1 MKLHMMNNTTF
12 QIKLEVNSMETLYE
26 VANWDDGVYL
36 IQRKD
41 RVGGGVRGVA
51 NKPHMALANRTQY
64 LKKVVDKIT
73 YALNLTLSA
82 SNNNPNFNAQNNRI
96 ENLNYPVK
104 QNDAT
109 TKDYVDSS
117 DELLQKQL
125 NELKEAQIGYEHV
138 GNFNEGCKLNIRN
151 EIVYDEVTKK
161 YYAWAGN
168 LPHVVLQHTN
178 VVDEIANG
186 QPWLVIENSN
196 EFIAK
201 IESIKQIAQSVAT
214 QFYGFKRDGAKL
226 ILETAGNIDNK
237 TLHISEF
244 LEWIIAPGG
253 CEFKIKDKN
262 LLMII

>member
-1 MKLHMMNNTTF
+1 MMNNTTF
-12 QIKLEVNSMETLYE
+12 QIKLEVNVMENLNE
-26 VANWDDGVYL
+26 VASWDDAVYL

-41 RVGGGVRGVA
+41 RVGGGVRGIA

-64 LKKVVDKIT
+64 LKKAVDENT
-73 YALNLTLSA
+73 EALTLTLSA

-96 ENLNYPVK
+96 ENLNHPVNK
-104 QNDAT
+104 NDSA
-109 TKDYVDSS
+109 TKDYVDLNN
-117 DELLQKQL
+117 EKIQKQV
-125 NELKEAQIGYEHV
+125 NELKEAQIGYENV
-138 GNFNEGCKLNIRN
+138 GNFKAGCTLNTRN

-196 EFIAK
+196 EFIPK

-253 CEFKIKDKN
+253 CEFKIKDKD

>member
-1 MKLHMMNNTTF
+1 MMNNTTF
-12 QIKLEVNSMETLYE
+12 QIKLEVNVMENLNE
-26 VANWDDGVYL
+26 VASWDDAVYL

-41 RVGGGVRGVA
+41 RVGGGVRGIA

-64 LKKVVDKIT
+64 LKKAVDENT
-73 YALNLTLSA
+73 EALTLTLSA

-96 ENLNYPVK
+96 ENLNHPVNK
-104 QNDAT
+104 NDSA

-138 GNFNEGCKLNIRN
+138 GNFNDGCKLNIRN
-151 EIVYDEVTKK
+151 EIVYDSATNKF
-161 YYAWAGN
+161 YGWAGN
-168 LPHVVLQHTN
+168 LPHVVLQQTN

-196 EFIAK
+196 EFNAK
-201 IESIKQIAQSVAT
+201 IESIKQVAQSVAT
-214 QFYGFKRDGAKL
+214 RFYGFRKEGAKL
-226 ILETAGNIDNK
+226 ILEHAGHIDNK
-237 TLHISEF
+237 TLEITDF
-244 LEWIIAPGG
+244 IEWLIAPGG

-262 LLMII
+262 LLLII

>member
-1 MKLHMMNNTTF
+1 
-12 QIKLEVNSMETLYE
+12 MEMLYE
-26 VANWDDGVYL
+26 VANWDNGVYL

-64 LKKVVDKIT
+64 LKKAVDENT
-73 YALNLTLSA
+73 AALNLTLSA

-96 ENLNYPVK
+96 ENLNYPIK

-117 DELLQKQL
+117 DDLLQKQL

-138 GNFNEGCKLNIRN
+138 GNFKKGCKLNIRN
-151 EIVYDEVTKK
+151 EIVYDSATNKF
-161 YYAWAGN
+161 YGWAGN
-168 LPHVVLQHTN
+168 LPHVVLQQTN
-178 VVDEIANG
+178 VIDEIANG

-196 EFIAK
+196 EFNAK
-201 IESIKQIAQSVAT
+201 IESIKQVAQSVAT
-214 QFYGFKRDGAKL
+214 RFYGFRKEGAKL
-226 ILETAGNIDNK
+226 VLEYTGHIDNK
-237 TLHISEF
+237 TLEIADF
-244 LEWIIAPGG
+244 IEWLIAPGG
-253 CEFKIKDKN
+253 CEFKIKDKD

>member
-1 MKLHMMNNTTF
+1 MEHLIEEVKWENN
-12 QIKLEVNSMETLYE
+12 
-26 VANWDDGVYL
+26 VYL

-41 RVGGGVRGVA
+41 RVGGGIRGIA
-51 NKPHMALANRTQY
+51 NKPHIELANRTLY
-64 LKKVVDKIT
+64 LKQKVDNNT
-73 YALNLTLSA
+73 AALNLTLSA
-82 SNNNPNFNAQNNRI
+82 SDNNPNFNAQNNRI
-96 ENLNYPVK
+96 ENLSHPVK

-168 LPHVVLQHTN
+168 LPHVVAPQTN
-178 VVDEIANG
+178 VSNEMNEG
-186 QPWLVIENSN
+186 LPWLVIENSN
-196 EFIAK
+196 EFNAK

-214 QFYGFKRDGAKL
+214 RFYGLKRDGARL
-226 ILETAGNIDNK
+226 ILESVGRIDNK
-237 TLHISEF
+237 TLSISDYV
-244 LEWIIAPGG
+244 EWLIAPGG

>member
-1 MKLHMMNNTTF
+1 MMNNTTF

-26 VANWDDGVYL
+26 VANWDDDVYL

-73 YALNLTLSA
+73 YALNQTLSA

-151 EIVYDEVTKK
+151 EIVYDEGTKK

-168 LPHVVLQHTN
+168 LPHIVAPQTN
-178 VVDEIANG
+178 VNNEMNNG
-186 QPWLVIENSN
+186 LPWLVIENSN
-196 EFIAK
+196 EFNAK
-201 IESIKQIAQSVAT
+201 IESIKQVAQSVAT
-214 QFYGFKRDGAKL
+214 RFYGLKKDGARL
-226 ILETAGNIDNK
+226 ILESVGRIDNK
-237 TLHISEF
+237 TLSISDYV
-244 LEWIIAPGG
+244 EWLIAPGG

-262 LLMII
+262 LLLII

>member
-1 MKLHMMNNTTF
+1 MEHLIEEVKWENN
-12 QIKLEVNSMETLYE
+12 
-26 VANWDDGVYL
+26 VYL

-41 RVGGGVRGVA
+41 RVGGGIRGIA
-51 NKPHMALANRTQY
+51 NKPHIELANRTLY
-64 LKKVVDKIT
+64 LKQKVDNNT
-73 YALNLTLSA
+73 DALNLTLSA
-82 SNNNPNFNAQNNRI
+82 SDNNPNFNAQNNRI
-96 ENLNYPVK
+96 ENLSHPVK